1 MRNGPGRSDA
11 HPTRLVTVAV
21 AIVLLAAGAL
31 WGVTAWRGSDAA
43 AQLPAPPAG
52 TAVAPAVASHLATVY
67 AVAEAAPRSPDAV
80 GALCL
85 AYHADMLFDFAD
97 RCYAAVIGLVPDDW
111 RWLYY
116 RAVIQSERGGGDA
129 LRGTLRRVVTLSP
142 QFAPAWLRLGDAQFK
157 AGDYDAAREA
167 WRRASELPEPQSE
180 AREGIRHVP
189 EVPLSA
195 YAALGLA
202 RVAMVRGQ
210 QEQARGIL
218 EKLRQQAPPFGS
230 VLRLLADTYR
240 TAGKESEA
248 AVLIR
253 RARRLPDHAPYAD
266 PVIDTLARESRNSVF
281 LLQKASEANLATNA
295 AWSEYLTRRALE
307 FDPSN
312 PEVIVKL
319 GRLLRT
325 IERNDEA
332 LVYFQQY
339 QRLVPGDFLVYAHIG
354 SCLSALGR
362 YEEAESFLRRAIM
375 GLDDATTHYNLALL
389 LAQTGRPAAAIE
401 EYTKAL
407 DRDPMHADARMN
419 LAATL
424 ARQGRLD
431 QAGRELMTLLDQDP
445 DNAIARTNLGLVLL
459 QQGRTDRARAELEAA
474 LRLDPQLGAARE
486 ALQSLAR

>member
-1 MRNGPGRSDA
+1 MVTAACNARPA
-11 HPTRLVTVAV
+11 RLIARAV
-21 AIVLLAAGAL
+21 AIVWLAGGAL
-31 WGVTAWRGSDAA
+31 WSVTACRGSGAA
-43 AQLPAPPAG
+43 APFPAPPAG
-52 TAVAPAVASHLATVY
+52 TTVAPAVASHLAMAY
-67 AVAEAAPRSPDAV
+67 AAAAAAPRSPDTV

-97 RCYAAVIGLVPDDW
+97 RCYAVVIELAPDDW
-111 RWLYY
+111 HWLYY
-116 RAVIQSERGGGDA
+116 RAIIQSERGGGEA
-129 LRGTLRRVVTLSP
+129 LRESLRRVLTVSP
-142 QFAPAWLRLGDAQFK
+142 QFAAAWLRLGDAEFK
-157 AGDYDAAREA
+157 AGEYDAARDA
-167 WRRASELPEPQSE
+167 WLRASALPEPQSE
-180 AREGIRHVP
+180 ARDGIRHVP

-202 RVAMVRGQ
+202 RVAMVRGEQ
-210 QEQARGIL
+210 DQARDIL
-218 EKLRQQAPPFGS
+218 EKLRQQAPQFGS

-240 TAGKESEA
+240 TAGKEPEA
-248 AVLIR
+248 ATLIR
-253 RARRLPDHAPYAD
+253 RARRLPDYAPYAD

-325 IERNDEA
+325 IGRNDEA
-332 LVYFQQY
+332 LVYFRQY
-339 QRLVPGDFLVYAHIG
+339 QQLVPGDYLVYAHIG

-407 DRDPMHADARMN
+407 ERDPMHADARMN
-419 LAATL
+419 LATTL

-431 QAGRELMTLLDQDP
+431 QAGRELTTLLEQDP
-445 DNAIARTNLGLVLL
+445 DNAVARTNLGLVLL

-474 LRLDPQLGAARE
+474 LRIDPQLTPASE
-486 ALQSLAR
+486 ALRSLAR